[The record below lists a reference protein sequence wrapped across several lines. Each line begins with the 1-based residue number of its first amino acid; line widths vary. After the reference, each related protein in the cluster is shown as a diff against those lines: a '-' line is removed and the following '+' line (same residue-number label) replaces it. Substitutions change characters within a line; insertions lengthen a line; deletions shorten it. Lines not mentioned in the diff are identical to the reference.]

1 MGNCGYRRRPGALLQ
16 HLYGRRLVPRDG
28 PAARRSTYAT
38 FDQRPYAKAR
48 DDDALADSGW
58 VYVPAILP
66 PALCGVPPARR
77 VPRLSA
83 GCVVRGDRFVRQAGY
98 LEWATSNQIVVL
110 FPQIEAALQPLNP
123 NGCWD
128 WWGYEDSRYALREGP
143 QMLAVRAMIADLRGE
158 TPR

>member
-1 MGNCGYRRRPGALLQ
+1 M
-16 HLYGRRLVPRDG
+16 
-28 PAARRSTYAT
+28 
-38 FDQRPYAKAR
+38 
-48 DDDALADSGW
+48 
-58 VYVPAILP
+58 YVPQACREH
-66 PALCGVPPARR
+66 AAAC
-77 VPRLSA
+77 RLHVVFH
-83 GCVVRGDRFVRQAGY
+83 GCRQGASFVGDRFVRQAGY

-110 FPQIEAALQPLNP
+110 FPQIEPAMQPLNP